1 MAKII
6 KILSETSTPQ
16 YASKFMLVSFN
27 GEAVRFKVVAKN
39 YNCGWNVD
47 IYMQTKNYE
56 FAKVA
61 CEDDIPGTDYVNYCS
76 SEVNRIEGNEDNI
89 DAAIKFIENVF

>member
-6 KILSETSTPQ
+6 KILCETSTPQ
-16 YASKFMLVSFN
+16 YAAKFLLVSFN
-27 GEAVRFKVVAKN
+27 GETTRFKIVAKN
-39 YNCGWNVD
+39 YNAGWNVD

-56 FAKVA
+56 FVKVA
-61 CEDDIPGTDYVNYCS
+61 CEDDIPGTDYVAYYA
-76 SEVNRIEGNEDNI
+76 SEVKRIEGNEDNI